1 MRSQSHLIAFFLLC
15 ATACATA
22 IRNIAYDSPFVDVDH
37 FNGVALHRREHL
49 TLSRRA
55 SNDSGAKFNHGVAS
69 GDPDS
74 TSVLLWT
81 RVTPS
86 SSSIS
91 AVTVQYEVA
100 KVGDLNNAANFS
112 GIVSTGTVDTTAAV
126 DWTVKIIVDS
136 LAPGTVY
143 YYRFKPSG
151 SSTYS
156 PTGRT
161 KTFPASGVPTASAR
175 FAFFSCQSYGWGRF
189 NAHRLASNRNLD
201 FTVHLGDYIYE
212 YGGIVAGIYRTV
224 NPNREIISLA
234 DYRTRYQ
241 QYRAD
246 ADLAGLHRVAPMIAV
261 WDDHE
266 FANNAYTDGAENH
279 TPSSEGSWAT
289 RKAAAARAYYEWLP
303 IRRLVTDT
311 NLKIYRSFTYGALL
325 DLVMLDTRIAGR
337 NAEAT
342 SAAQVNNA
350 SRTLLG
356 FEQEAWLDGQ
366 LKASTA
372 KWRIIGNQVMIMPL
386 LDGSGVGKNY
396 DQWDG
401 FIPARNRLLNTIT
414 SNNISNVVFIT
425 GDTHVAYA
433 GDVTPTPRNSATYN
447 AATGAGSVAV
457 ELVGP
462 SVTSPSGGAGGTT
475 GNNPH
480 IRYIDASKRGYVV
493 VEVTPQK
500 VTGQYWLVSTV
511 VSTSNSE
518 SLAKSLVVNDG
529 QPYLRVAA

>member
-1 MRSQSHLIAFFLLC
+1 MHSQSHLIAFFLLC

-55 SNDSGAKFNHGVAS
+55 FNDSGAKFNHGDAS

-86 SSSIS
+86 SSSIT
-91 AVTVQYEVA
+91 AVTLQYEVA
-100 KVGDLNNAANFS
+100 TVGDLNSAANFS
-112 GIVSTGTVDTTAAV
+112 GIVRTGTVDTTGAV

-136 LAPGTVY
+136 LAPNTVY

-156 PTGRT
+156 TVGRT
-161 KTFPASGVPTASAR
+161 KTFPASGAPSASAR

-189 NAHRLASNRNLD
+189 NAHRLASNRNFD
-201 FTVHLGDYIYE
+201 FTVHLATNM
-212 YGGIVAGIYRTV
+212 VASSPGIYRTV
-224 NPNREIISLA
+224 NPNREIIISLA
-234 DYRTRYQ
+234 DYRTLYQ

-246 ADLAGLHRVAPMIAV
+246 ADLSGLHRVAPMIAV

-266 FANNAYTDGAENH
+266 FANNAFTDGAENH

-289 RKAAAARAYYEWLP
+289 RKAAAARAYYEWVP

-311 NLKIYRSFTYGALL
+311 SLKIYRSFNYGALL

-337 NAEAT
+337 KLVAT

-356 FEQEAWLDGQ
+356 FEQEAWLDAQ

-386 LDGSGVGKNY
+386 LDGSGGWLHSGS
-396 DQWDG
+396 QQALEHHQIQQH
-401 FIPARNRLLNTIT
+401 FQRRLHHRRYP
-414 SNNISNVVFIT
+414 
-425 GDTHVAYA
+425 DTHVAYA
-433 GDVTPTPRNSATYN
+433 GDVTPNPRNSATYN
-447 AATGAGSVAV
+447 AATGAVSVAV
-457 ELVGP
+457 EFVGP
-462 SVTSPSGGAGGTT
+462 SVTSPNGGAGGTT

-511 VSTSNSE
+511 VCTSNSE
-518 SLAKSLVVNDG
+518 SLAKSLMVNDG